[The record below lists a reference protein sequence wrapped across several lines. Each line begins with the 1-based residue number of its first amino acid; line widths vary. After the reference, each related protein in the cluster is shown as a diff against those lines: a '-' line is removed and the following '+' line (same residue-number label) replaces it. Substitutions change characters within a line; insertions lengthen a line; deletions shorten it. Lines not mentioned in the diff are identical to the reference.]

1 MAKLACYSNYLV
13 TFYFCIPVSYEEEDI
28 FFFLMLVLEILVETL
43 PTKVC
48 IFKAMI
54 FSSSHVQMDNKKG

>member
-28 FFFLMLVLEILVETL
+28 FFFDV
-43 PTKVC
+43 
-48 IFKAMI
+48 
-54 FSSSHVQMDNKKG
+54 SSRNSCRNITYKGLYIQSYDFFQ